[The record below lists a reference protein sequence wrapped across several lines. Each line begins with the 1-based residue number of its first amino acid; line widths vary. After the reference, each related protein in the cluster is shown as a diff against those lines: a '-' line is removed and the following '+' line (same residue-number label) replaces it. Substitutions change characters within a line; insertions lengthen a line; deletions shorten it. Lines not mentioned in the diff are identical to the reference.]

1 MWGVM
6 TQAEFTLVSS
16 LVLDALFERS
26 ERGRKEIRS
35 WQIDIEW
42 FEEEPLMPWR
52 ATDHEP

>member
-16 LVLDALFERS
+16 LVLDALFECS
-26 ERGRKEIRS
+26 DQGRKEIRS
-35 WQIDIEW
+35 WQIGIKW